1 MGSGPV
7 ENGVGCEY
15 DQNSIDLVER
25 KEWWRWLWRS
35 CGYGVQYDQI
45 NIDLIK
51 ENGVG
56 GGNVDQSTI
65 DSIKENGGRGWGM
78 TCSVIKIT
86 RIP

>member
-56 GGNVDQSTI
+56 GGTLTKVPLIRSKKTV
-65 DSIKENGGRGWGM
+65 EGGGE
-78 TCSVIKIT
+78 
-86 RIP
+86 